1 MSVMKPVIFTM
12 SFIVPPAASTRWR
25 IFVKTARVCSYMLF
39 PPSAPPGLFA
49 VMPAT
54 KS

>member
-1 MSVMKPVIFTM
+1 M
-12 SFIVPPAASTRWR
+12 SFIVPPAASTRCA
-25 IFVKTARVCSYMLF
+25 IFVNTARVWSYTLS
-39 PPSAPPGLFA
+39 PPSTPVGLLA